1 MKRLFGMCLLIAS
14 FAFVS
19 SGQSDVAFE
28 APEECYSLLLISNP
42 SSPVQLT
49 NGKSLIPQGGGI
61 SSIYTLKNASE
72 RSLVQVVIMDF
83 EWFGDN
89 ETTSPITVRPGKE
102 INPGEAIP
110 SDDLTAV
117 KIRPFSEMPDGDS
130 KTNLCR
136 YPNFKVFMV
145 IKVVFADGEI
155 WSDQNNYEKLR
166 IWHGT
171 PTRSRSPESIIDNK
185 SKVAAKMSKLMKQRK

>member
-1 MKRLFGMCLLIAS
+1 MRVLFGMCLVIAS

-42 SSPVQLT
+42 SSPAQLT
-49 NGKSLIPQGGGI
+49 NGKSLVPQDGGI
-61 SSIYTLKNASE
+61 SSIYTLNNLSE
-72 RSLVQVVIMDF
+72 RGLVQVVVMDF

-89 ETTSPITVRPGKE
+89 ETTSPITVRPGAE
-102 INPGEAIP
+102 IYPGEAIP

-117 KIRPFSEMPDGDS
+117 KIRPFSDMPDGDS

-136 YPNFKVFMV
+136 FPNFKVFMV
-145 IKVVFADGEI
+145 TKVVFADGEI
-155 WSDQNNYEKLR
+155 WSDETNYEKLR
-166 IWHGT
+166 IWRDT
-171 PTRSRSPESIIDNK
+171 PTRRHSPASIIDIK
-185 SKVAAKMSKLMKQRK
+185 SKVAAKMTELMDQKK